1 MGMAACGH
9 CVLIGGYQRKNGVVV
24 PVRGVVAL
32 GDVVIQED
40 HFVLADEGE
49 ILPEPLQLD
58 VREPG
63 MVFRA
68 FFLLLERVYVVHA
81 HEMHVAD
88 IERIPTRPQCLGE
101 GFAGVIHGILV
112 VVACRCVIGHPERS
126 HYPLVFQVA
135 LPITPAHDI
144 AQRDGYRVGAG
155 LAERAFH
162 VGDRLPFIADDLLVA
177 VGLRVADQQQG
188 EVLLG
193 LRYGA

>member
-135 LPITPAHDI
+135 LPVTPGPRHRPARWLPRRCRPGRACVSCRRSSPVHSGRSAGRCRI
-144 AQRDGYRVGAG
+144 AGRRPATG
-155 LAERAFH
+155 
-162 VGDRLPFIADDLLVA
+162 
-177 VGLRVADQQQG
+177 
-188 EVLLG
+188 
-193 LRYGA
+193 